1 MISRIPELEQQS
13 RACIQRIDALLTA
26 QSAGQMSV
34 SVCLELDAAR
44 TERDAMFHEYCH
56 LLDTQ
61 GGD

>member
-1 MISRIPELEQQS
+1 MIARIPELEQQS

-34 SVCLELDAAR
+34 SVRLELDAAR
-44 TERDAMFHEYCH
+44 TELGTLFREYCH